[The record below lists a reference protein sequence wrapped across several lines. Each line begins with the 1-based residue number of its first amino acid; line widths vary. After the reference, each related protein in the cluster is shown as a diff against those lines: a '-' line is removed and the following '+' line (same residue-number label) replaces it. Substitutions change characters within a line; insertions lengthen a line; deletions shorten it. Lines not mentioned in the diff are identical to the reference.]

1 MDELEFYEQS
11 IKDIAESRKLDLLDA
26 AEYLK
31 EALLSEQEKMMKL
44 VSIRKQYLSP
54 QDGGLVHFI
63 GNYFPQYKED
73 ELITLTTMTVE
84 ISKAS
89 CVYHQ
94 IKSFEKYHPTQPL
107 FQEHPELYEK
117 LRKKSSG
124 NSDLELIRLDA
135 VKYKPFP
142 NMPKYRTCKYKDSYL
157 FLDSYL
163 NAMVPFY
170 LIQKYGTENLYIRL
184 DPYHISKTLPPLILE
199 EEFIQPP
206 NPHWIERLLIHP
218 NQHEGTELFLPQY
231 SIEDIAGDEWKR
243 QQWWE
248 YQTKGIRKLQIVANM
263 KSEGETRHFSMSLE
277 ELSEEAIG
285 DGMLIGRMI
294 HLDAIDSYDTPFDQV
309 KLKHLDLAV
318 NIYMKS
324 SIQERLNSTLTTGKR
339 ITDATFRTHLIRADN
354 IMLSDLLEI
363 AQTFF
368 RSKTMVKEW
377 IDSQFKFSEEGNV

>member
-11 IKDIAESRKLDLLDA
+11 IKDIAEGRKLDLLDT

-31 EALLSEQEKMMKL
+31 EALLSEQEKIMKL
-44 VSIRKQYLSP
+44 VSIRKEYLSP
-54 QDGGLVHFI
+54 QEGGLVHFI
-63 GNYFPQYKED
+63 GNFFPQYKED

-107 FQEHPELYEK
+107 FQEHPELLEK

-124 NSDLELIRLDA
+124 NPDLELIRLDA

-157 FLDSYL
+157 FFDSYL
-163 NAMVPFY
+163 NTMVPFY

-184 DPYHISKTLPPLILE
+184 DPYHISKTPPPLIHE

-263 KSEGETRHFSMSLE
+263 KNEGET
-277 ELSEEAIG
+277 
-285 DGMLIGRMI
+285 
-294 HLDAIDSYDTPFDQV
+294 
-309 KLKHLDLAV
+309 
-318 NIYMKS
+318 
-324 SIQERLNSTLTTGKR
+324 STLTYFNSG
-339 ITDATFRTHLIRADN
+339 FMLI
-354 IMLSDLLEI
+354 L
-363 AQTFF
+363 
-368 RSKTMVKEW
+368 
-377 IDSQFKFSEEGNV
+377 